1 MNKNCYLSIPLIVL
15 SLLFYCSSYSQKSP
29 NKVNIDSLYNSL
41 KATPNSIEKV
51 DKLISLY
58 KKSIKQKEL
67 KKDILD
73 EALAVSE
80 KIYYINGIAKCYNR
94 KGITARYE
102 NDYGKSV
109 TYHKRSLN
117 YFNQTTDTLSKIK
130 CLNSLGVTYRKLNLE
145 KEAFDYYFQALKLS
159 EIIKDDRSISI
170 ALNGIGNVFINT
182 EEYDK
187 ALYYF
192 RKSLAIEVKNKN
204 PKGQE
209 YGQANIGEVFLNKKS
224 YDSAYYY
231 FDKSLKLAKKY
242 PRREGVAIKFT
253 LLGLLHQKKGDYQK
267 SIDYYL
273 QATPSLTKHNSIRY
287 LSNALINIGI
297 NELYLK
303 QYENAF
309 EHISEGLKSAKTI
322 NSKENIMLGY
332 KALTDYYTV
341 TKDYKNAL
349 IANKNAT
356 TFHDSIVNET
366 SQKSIISTKIAYETA
381 IKDEQI
387 QKLAQ
392 EKEESQQEAKINF
405 SRLIIISIIGI
416 LSILAFVIIFY
427 LYRKNSDL
435 ELQHRN
441 SELQQYILQINEL
454 KDQSKQ
460 SLTDSN
466 QEDFT
471 EKFKSLDLSKREIEV
486 LSNIAN
492 GLSNDEIADKMY
504 VSKNTVKT
512 HIKNIY
518 MKLDVKN
525 RIQAIKKVHAF

>member
-1 MNKNCYLSIPLIVL
+1 M
-15 SLLFYCSSYSQKSP
+15 
-29 NKVNIDSLYNSL
+29 L
-41 KATPNSIEKV
+41 KATPNSVEKV
-51 DKLISLY
+51 DNLISLY
-58 KKSIKQKEL
+58 KKSIKQKEI

-80 KIYYINGIAKCYNR
+80 KIYYINGIAICYNR

-109 TYHKRSLN
+109 MYHKRSLN

-159 EIIKDDRSISI
+159 EIVKDDRSIAI

-182 EEYDK
+182 EEFDK

-192 RKSLAIEVKNKN
+192 RKALTIEAKNKN
-204 PKGQE
+204 YKGQE
-209 YGQANIGEVFLNKKS
+209 YGQANIGEVFLSKKS

-231 FDKSLKLAKKY
+231 FDKSLMLAKKY
-242 PRREGVAIKFT
+242 PRREGVAIKYT
-253 LLGLLHQKKGDYQK
+253 LLGLLYQKKGDYQK

-273 QATPSLTKHNSIRY
+273 QATPSLTQHNSIRY

-297 NELYLK
+297 NQLHLEHYQK
-303 QYENAF
+303 AF
-309 EHISEGLKSAKTI
+309 ENISEGLKSAKTI

-332 KALTDYYTV
+332 KALVDYYSL
-341 TKDYKNAL
+341 TKDYKKALNAQK
-349 IANKNAT
+349 IAGS
-356 TFHDSIVNET
+356 FHDSIVNET

-381 IKDEQI
+381 IKDKQI

-392 EKEESQQEAKINF
+392 EKEESQQEAKTNY
-405 SRLIIISIIGI
+405 SRLIILSIVGI

-441 SELQQYILQINEL
+441 SELQQYILQINKL

-460 SLTDSN
+460 SLPDTD

-471 EKFKSLDLSKREIEV
+471 EKFKSFDLSKREIEV
-486 LSNIAN
+486 LINIAN

-504 VSKNTVKT
+504 VSKNTIKT

-525 RIQAIKKVHAF
+525 RIQAIKKVNAF